1 MRLRDFINIH
11 YSINMT
17 TASSSRK
24 KREQIYKFQMKC
36 LNRATTEAENILKVI
51 NKTDEVN
58 HYIHIL
64 EEFIRKNRIICY
76 GGTAINNILPKESQF
91 YKKNDIAD
99 YDMYSI
105 TPMEHAKKL
114 ADHYYSLGYHETTAS
129 AGVHPGTFKVYVN
142 FIAIA
147 DFTFLSPRIFAK
159 LEEEAIII
167 EGISY
172 CSPNFLRMNM
182 MEELAH
188 PLNQPERFEKVF
200 LRFQLIN
207 IFYPMNSVS
216 TKEEILT
223 RGRRPRPQST
233 KLFTHTL
240 VALLEQNVVF
250 LGEFAFY
257 RFFKKINEFIPTEF
271 DVLCEDPLTV
281 AAFIKARLETVVDGG
296 ASTISVSRILMPE
309 GDSKYAH
316 VEIHVGKRLWVT
328 LWVPPSAI
336 NYNELPLSQYG
347 WFNELISDNT
357 TKDALIHRIIRIASP
372 ETMILY
378 FSYFFYLDHKPICG
392 NEVLRIIKEMLD
404 KYFSME
410 NEDAW
415 KHFSV
420 LSYGKPSNL
429 RNIKMYK
436 SQKFKELKID
446 QNSREYEWLFL
457 KYDPAAEKEGMTDYY
472 GNIIVRKRL
481 RKNKKTRRN
490 RNKSNNQ

>member
-1 MRLRDFINIH
+1 
-11 YSINMT
+11 
-17 TASSSRK
+17 
-24 KREQIYKFQMKC
+24 MKC

-99 YDMYSI
+99 YDMYSM

-159 LEEEAIII
+159 LEGEAIII

-216 TKEEILT
+216 TTEEIMT
-223 RGRRPRPQST
+223 RDSPPRPQSA

-281 AAFIKARLETVVDGG
+281 AAFIKARLETVVDG

-309 GDSKYAH
+309 GDAKYAH

-347 WFNELISDNT
+347 WVNELINDNI
-357 TKDALIHRIIRIASP
+357 TKDDLIHRIIRIASP

-392 NEVLRIIKEMLD
+392 NAVLRIIKEMLD

-446 QNSREYEWLFL
+446 RKSREYEWLFL
-457 KYDPAAEKEGMTDYY
+457 KYEPSQREDHNG
-472 GNIIVRKRL
+472 RRL
-481 RKNKKTRRN
+481 GKNKKTRRRR
-490 RNKSNNQ
+490 RNQNT